1 MLSKS
6 VSSPMRKP
14 GATPNSSVRTYNNN
28 LELYQRSQSLILDS
42 ETSPVAIR
50 KDPVEEKEHE
60 KSKFAQRSTEPAKEA
75 MSNTQGSFVDRIS
88 EKFISKKPT
97 YQEKYEMPS
106 KALDLLP
113 NDLEL
118 DTRTQR
124 KQNVSDELTDDT
136 TVNGIPWSK
145 LRSKLKKK
153 NFDQQKFWESLSLE
167 QRQTLNKLCEKQ
179 TK

>member
-1 MLSKS
+1 
-6 VSSPMRKP
+6 
-14 GATPNSSVRTYNNN
+14 
-28 LELYQRSQSLILDS
+28 
-42 ETSPVAIR
+42 
-50 KDPVEEKEHE
+50 
-60 KSKFAQRSTEPAKEA
+60 
-75 MSNTQGSFVDRIS
+75 
-88 EKFISKKPT
+88 
-97 YQEKYEMPS
+97 MPS

-118 DTRTQR
+118 DTRTRR

-167 QRQTLNKLCEKQ
+167 QR
-179 TK
+179 